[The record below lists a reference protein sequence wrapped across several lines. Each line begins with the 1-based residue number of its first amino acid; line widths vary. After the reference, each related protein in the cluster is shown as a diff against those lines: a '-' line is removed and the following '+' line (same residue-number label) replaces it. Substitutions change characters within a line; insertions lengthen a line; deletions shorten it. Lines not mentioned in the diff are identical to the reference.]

1 MAKRR
6 TINDS
11 IQDIVV
17 SEINSM
23 AQIEVGTIVRIRDDS
38 HIDVQLDS
46 DDVLES
52 IPVIANNLAVDNDA
66 LLFPLAN
73 GEFYAIS
80 RWL

>member
-11 IQDIVV
+11 IQDIVT

-23 AQIEVGTIVRIRDDS
+23 PQIEVGTIVKIRDNS
-38 HIDVQLDS
+38 HIDIQLDS

-52 IPVIANNLAVDNDA
+52 IPVIANNLAINNDV
-66 LLFPLAN
+66 LLFPLGN

-80 RWL
+80 R

>member
-52 IPVIANNLAVDNDA
+52 IPVIANNLTVDNDA

-80 RWL
+80 R